1 MTTPVQTE
9 CANIANS
16 DCYAHSQTPWSK
28 PEEIANLKQ
37 VKQINIF
44 NNVFIWGFFFSIYRS
59 NWFTFLIPWSF

>member
-16 DCYAHSQTPWSK
+16 DCYAQTPWSK

-37 VKQINIF
+37 VKQIKIF
-44 NNVFIWGFFFSIYRS
+44 NNVFIWGFFFP
-59 NWFTFLIPWSF
+59 LQK

>member
-28 PEEIANLKQ
+28 LEEIANLKQ
-37 VKQINIF
+37 VKKIKIF
-44 NNVFIWGFFFSIYRS
+44 NNVFIWVFLS
-59 NWFTFLIPWSF
+59 FTEVTGSRF